1 MLAQSADELPVGRA
15 WTYEV
20 KWDGYRTLAVKDNG
34 RVMLLSRNHKHL
46 TRDYPSVAVAI
57 LGLSASSFVL
67 DGEIVAIDA
76 AGRPSFQALQ
86 HRATKGLTL
95 VYVAF
100 DTLTIGR
107 ESLVHQPLSTRR
119 RRLRAVLADASP
131 TVMLS
136 EPLPGSPA
144 QIETEI
150 RKLGLEGVVAKRSD
164 SLYSAGQ
171 RSDAWVK
178 VKFSPRQEFVVGGY
192 KPGSS
197 GFESL
202 LIGYYDGDRKLRYAA
217 KLRSGFTPHTRA
229 DIFRRIAAQPV
240 RRCPFADLPNSAGR
254 GHWSQGVTPEDMAKL
269 RWVKPSLVL
278 DAAFVEWTRDGLL
291 RHPKFIGIRDDKP
304 AGTVVREAT

>member
-1 MLAQSADELPVGRA
+1 V
-15 WTYEV
+15 
-20 KWDGYRTLAVKDNG
+20 
-34 RVMLLSRNHKHL
+34 
-46 TRDYPSVAVAI
+46 
-57 LGLSASSFVL
+57 
-67 DGEIVAIDA
+67 
-76 AGRPSFQALQ
+76 
-86 HRATKGLTL
+86 TKGLTL
-95 VYVAF
+95 IYVAF
-100 DTLTIGR
+100 DTLTVGD
-107 ESLVHQPLSTRR
+107 ESLVRQPLSARR
-119 RRLRAVLADASP
+119 ARLRAVLADASP

-136 EPLPGSPA
+136 EPLPGSPE

-192 KPGSS
+192 KPGAS

-202 LIGYYDGDRKLRYAA
+202 VIGYYDGDQKLRYAA

-229 DIFRRIAAQPV
+229 DLFRRLAAQPV

-254 GHWSQGVTPEDMAKL
+254 GHWSQGVTAEDMTKL
-269 RWVKPSLVL
+269 RWVKPTVVL

-291 RHPKFIGIRDDKP
+291 RHPKFIGVREDKK
-304 AGTVVREAT
+304 AGAVVRESK